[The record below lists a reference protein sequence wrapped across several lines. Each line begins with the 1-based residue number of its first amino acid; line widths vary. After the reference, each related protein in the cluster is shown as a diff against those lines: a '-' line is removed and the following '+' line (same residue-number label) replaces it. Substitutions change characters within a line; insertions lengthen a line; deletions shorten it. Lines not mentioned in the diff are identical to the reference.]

1 MGGTFCIYWRNV
13 PNHWISHPLTTIV
26 ERKWNYEARER
37 THNLTDFCHVKDLWW
52 DFLLLLEMLS
62 NQLGYVIAYR
72 DAPPHFFDFL
82 KHDLGQRD
90 RHHFCR
96 GACDFCSIDAVLR
109 FNASPQATQYA
120 APGEAGVPHR
130 SHFSYSTSTFFTSFL
145 SLFWILL
152 CTTNPKSARLH
163 TNMAKHLLGSR

>member
-1 MGGTFCIYWRNV
+1 MCIRDSIDTPLLIFLIFSNMISVNVTVTTFV
-13 PNHWISHPLTTIV
+13 
-26 ERKWNYEARER
+26 
-37 THNLTDFCHVKDLWW
+37 
-52 DFLLLLEMLS
+52 
-62 NQLGYVIAYR
+62 G
-72 DAPPHFFDFL
+72 
-82 KHDLGQRD
+82 
-90 RHHFCR
+90 